1 MEGVRGV
8 VARWNKG
15 EVRIITSTIM
25 LTEVTPAQIPEP
37 ALSLFDKALRRRTF
51 KVVGVDQRIARLAAN
66 LRDHYAKIQGSK
78 SLATPDALHLATA
91 IIHEADEFHTFDGGD
106 DNRTLG
112 LLGLSGNVA
121 GHKLKI
127 DKPPPNRHR
136 ERWIL
141 IPADSRRR
149 KKSGKSQ
156 GPPPESLRIERD
168 PAQALQSLLKPRL
181 RRPRQKAKRRKTDSE
196 Q

>member
-1 MEGVRGV
+1 MAGTVDLYYWDSCIFMAWLKDEARKPGEMEGVRGV

-37 ALSLFDKALRRRTF
+37 ALSVFDKALRRRTL
-51 KVVGVDQRIARLAAN
+51 KVVGV
-66 LRDHYAKIQGSK
+66 
-78 SLATPDALHLATA
+78 ATPDALHLATA

-106 DNRTLG
+106 DNKTLG

-127 DKPPPNRHR
+127 DKPPQPPQGEMDFDTGR
-136 ERWIL
+136 L
-141 IPADSRRR
+141 T
-149 KKSGKSQ
+149 KKK
-156 GPPPESLRIERD
+156 E
-168 PAQALQSLLKPRL
+168 
-181 RRPRQKAKRRKTDSE
+181 KR
-196 Q
+196 